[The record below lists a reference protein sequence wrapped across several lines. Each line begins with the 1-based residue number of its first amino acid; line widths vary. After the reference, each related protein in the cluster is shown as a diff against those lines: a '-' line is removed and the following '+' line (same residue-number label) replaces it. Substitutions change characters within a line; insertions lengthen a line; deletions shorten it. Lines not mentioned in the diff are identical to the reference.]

1 MIDSIQNVH
10 VIDKIVEVTLLYLRH
25 LLTKNHL
32 WGSFVAIYSFYY
44 VIMSNIYYTSKQA
57 PQISFVRFAA
67 LDEFVHQVLSSRF
80 CGEKPGG
87 NPMF

>member
-1 MIDSIQNVH
+1 VPSIVSTMSLCL
-10 VIDKIVEVTLLYLRH
+10 IST
-25 LLTKNHL
+25 
-32 WGSFVAIYSFYY
+32 IY
-44 VIMSNIYYTSKQA
+44 IKTS
-57 PQISFVRFAA
+57 STDLVVGFAA